1 MEGDFIKINEWLM
14 PLSWFYGLG
23 VKLRNTLYDLE
34 IRKSQSFKTPVIS
47 VGNIT
52 VGGTGKTPHVEYLVR
67 LLQERLRVAVLSRG
81 YKRKSSGFLIASD
94 TTTMHEIGDE
104 PFQMHKKFPKI
115 TIAVDKRR
123 VHGILQLTDN
133 DSKDSS
139 IDVVLLDDAFQ
150 HRQVKPGINILL
162 VDYHRLIIYD
172 KLLPAGRLREP
183 LNGKNRA
190 DIVIVTKCPK
200 DLKPMEFRVIT
211 KAMDLYPYQQLYFS
225 TLDYEEPQPAFPKV
239 SSAATLSQFKEQNVL
254 LLTGIASPRQL
265 TEDLSP
271 KVKSITPL
279 TFADHHNFSHN
290 DIQLLNDT
298 FEQMASPKCII
309 TTEKDAARL
318 LTTEGLSDNVR
329 KHLYQLPVR
338 ISFLLEQGQKF
349 DQHIIGYVQKNARHF
364 MKSKPK
370 GEHPAKTGHSTKGDH
385 TTKSGQKDDKRPH
398 TIKFK

>member
-1 MEGDFIKINEWLM
+1 MTAE
-14 PLSWFYGLG
+14 
-23 VKLRNTLYDLE
+23 
-34 IRKSQSFKTPVIS
+34 KT
-47 VGNIT
+47 
-52 VGGTGKTPHVEYLVR
+52 E
-67 LLQERLRVAVLSRG
+67 
-81 YKRKSSGFLIASD
+81 
-94 TTTMHEIGDE
+94 
-104 PFQMHKKFPKI
+104 KF
-115 TIAVDKRR
+115 
-123 VHGILQLTDN
+123 
-133 DSKDSS
+133 
-139 IDVVLLDDAFQ
+139 
-150 HRQVKPGINILL
+150 
-162 VDYHRLIIYD
+162 
-172 KLLPAGRLREP
+172 
-183 LNGKNRA
+183 
-190 DIVIVTKCPK
+190 
-200 DLKPMEFRVIT
+200 
-211 KAMDLYPYQQLYFS
+211 
-225 TLDYEEPQPAFPKV
+225 
-239 SSAATLSQFKEQNVL
+239 
-254 LLTGIASPRQL
+254 
-265 TEDLSP
+265 LSP